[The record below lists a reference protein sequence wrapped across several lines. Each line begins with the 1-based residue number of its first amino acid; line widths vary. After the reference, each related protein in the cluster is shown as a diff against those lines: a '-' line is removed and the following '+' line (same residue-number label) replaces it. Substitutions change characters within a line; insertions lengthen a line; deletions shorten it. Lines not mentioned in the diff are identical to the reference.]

1 MPQVRPTMRLAAS
14 LKPSDRYQP
23 SRPDKIA
30 AHGGLGD
37 DIARKA
43 KQRPNAVH
51 TYGSTLYGPT
61 NFDKPLNKQRL
72 SRLFNRISSA
82 KAKKSLIIQDFAC
95 HSPIVSGRVY
105 AGFGAGTR
113 RAATCN
119 APRHDSCAVLFVRA
133 LAGLRTSL
141 RYPGI
146 SRSASVQGSH
156 QLSVTPRPC
165 APGRAALTRT
175 NARGALR
182 SIACLSGPSR
192 PTQFGQRWEGP
203 RQPPPPAACQRG
215 RPLSVSSARPPHV
228 PEALH
233 VQERP

>member
-95 HSPIVSGRVY
+95 HMQRPEARFLRCFVCARLSRSPYVPSVSRDQSVSLCSGLTSTECY
-105 AGFGAGTR
+105 SSSLCAGPGGLDQDQR
-113 RAATCN
+113 
-119 APRHDSCAVLFVRA
+119 PRGLAVHRLSERPKPADSVRSA
-133 LAGLRTSL
+133 MG
-141 RYPGI
+141 
-146 SRSASVQGSH
+146 RSASTAPSGGLPERTTLVGLLGTSAAR
-156 QLSVTPRPC
+156 PR
-165 APGRAALTRT
+165 
-175 NARGALR
+175 
-182 SIACLSGPSR
+182 GPSR
-192 PTQFGQRWEGP
+192 SGTPVAELAEP
-203 RQPPPPAACQRG
+203 R
-215 RPLSVSSARPPHV
+215 S
-228 PEALH
+228 
-233 VQERP
+233 